1 MGISVAGLH
10 SFRRL
15 KKPGSEIVTSRN
27 YKLMED
33 AIIIGGGLAG
43 LTCAIL
49 LQRNGYEVTLI
60 EKKKYPFNRV
70 CGEYVS
76 NEVLPFLESLDID
89 ISELGPSRI
98 TQLSVTAVS
107 GKVLHSVL
115 PLGGFGLSRY
125 KFDELLFHHAEK
137 LGVKFIFEKVIDISF
152 SENTFKVSLPDNQ
165 IYESAIAIAAYGKRS
180 NLDQKLKRSF
190 FYRRSPYLG
199 VKYHIKTDLPNNLI
213 RLDNFEGGYCG
224 VSKIEED
231 KFNLCYLSETANL
244 KKYSGIPEMEE
255 HVLFKN
261 PHLKY
266 LFNNSEF
273 LFEKPEVIN
282 EISFER
288 KTLVENHLLFCG
300 DAAGMITPLCGNGM
314 AMAIHSAKILAES
327 IISFAKKN
335 KDINRESLERNYEK
349 RWEHQF
355 ALRLKSGR
363 LIQKLFGNNQIS
375 NFSVYALSKFP
386 SLTRLL
392 IKKTHGKVFM

>member
-1 MGISVAGLH
+1 
-10 SFRRL
+10 
-15 KKPGSEIVTSRN
+15 
-27 YKLMED
+27 MED

-49 LQRNGYEVTLI
+49 LQKNGFKVTLI
-60 EKKKYPFNRV
+60 EKKKYPFHRV

-76 NEVLPFLESLDID
+76 NEVLPFLESLNID
-89 ISELGPSRI
+89 TSELGPSRI

-107 GKVLHSVL
+107 GNALHSVL

-152 SENTFKVSLPDNQ
+152 NEEVFQVILPDNQ

-199 VKYHIKTDLPNNLI
+199 VKYHIKTDLQNNLI

-224 VSKIEED
+224 VCKIEDD
-231 KFNLCYLSETANL
+231 KYSLCYLSETANL

-255 HVLFKN
+255 QVLFKN

-266 LFNNSEF
+266 LFKNSEF

-288 KTLVENHLLFCG
+288 KTLVEDHLLFCG

-314 AMAIHSAKILAES
+314 AIAIHAAKILAET
-327 IISFAKKN
+327 IFSFAKK
-335 KDINRESLERNYEK
+335 DSALNRNALEKEYQQ
-349 RWEHQF
+349 RWEKQF

-363 LIQKLFGNNQIS
+363 VIQKLFGNSYIS
-375 NFSVYALSKFP
+375 NLSVSTLNTIP

-392 IKKTHGKVFM
+392 VKKTHGKVFI